1 MDTQIKNTLLYKKVI
16 SDTNIYNAIYSLES
30 YIFEKGLLS
39 EDDIVLYNNLLD
51 KYNFDFIDG
60 IIKQCQAKLETIL
73 LNNDELLDIVVYFKI
88 KKNDPVNGIEYRPIH
103 TADLITQICIVS
115 LLNLIMFEDDGLINK
130 EEEEQNTDNIQHK
143 YKRNLSDISKLIPS
157 NFYGNIPSTNVD
169 YLFLNWKTKYQEYSS
184 NVIGKYKEYR
194 SNKKYKYEVCLD
206 LKQFFPSIN
215 PNYIYAFVIEKLRP
229 TYSDLEL
236 VCLKQVLKKL
246 LFFNVKNIE
255 PWVENYYPEEMH
267 ERVKKSKLFFNVGI
281 PQGLP
286 QAYFFGN
293 LCMIEISKV
302 TLEKFSGDQYYYV
315 DDSVI
320 YTNKTSKENFIQ
332 DIDSIN
338 EEIIKRMNKLINT
351 EAIHLEKEINKF
363 HNLSDYHVK
372 IYSDSKSTLA
382 DLSNHKY
389 GLGELSL
396 IAQPTSGINLIINST
411 IDDLEDAN
419 QRNKIY
425 SILKL
430 LKKEIKTTKGA
441 IDKKEDVENS
451 ELSKNYLKLL
461 SRYNKFYKF
470 RYSLLDFRDNEIS
483 RKKMFDF
490 FKKFMKKS
498 EINTDNL
505 SIEQYVYKSK
515 IDLKKFFEIFD
526 GDLFQVESNLYI
538 KYLERNSK
546 YLNDFI
552 NAIITLEKKI
562 TTINDEKKKNS
573 LYFSKD
579 IQSQYVFK
587 KIQSTKYNSLPL
599 LVGNF
604 IQPCSKIS
612 TNKELEILGDL
623 DSKLK
628 EEDYINSFFLEN
640 SEINAK
646 IRFVYFTS
654 EEFKRK
660 LLNTIFSHII
670 NVNANDDYCFVKNN
684 NRTLL
689 YFELRILTQL
699 RNRAFSSIDFKIQLE
714 KILTDAYNDIAC
726 ERIDNRIIEVIPH
739 FIRHVKSS
747 QFIDDLIMIHRIVN
761 SFWKNGSRFLHFYTL
776 HDEEHSIELI
786 KFSTKIVQTI
796 EYLKLKDFDYYILYL
811 ACYLHDI
818 SMVIHPN
825 LDLFFDDSVSSNL
838 AWSAWKKEF
847 YSEESITKDIE
858 KKAMLDS
865 FIKVSTY
872 FETLIR
878 SKHSKDSARFIK
890 TKDAFHFINRSV
902 IQHVADVGEAH
913 GYDSSEVYG
922 LHSRAKEDVISLKYL
937 MIILRFADLIDISK
951 DRISQNILKEN
962 IEHMD
967 KESKF
972 HWISHLITD
981 DCNLKANFELKKKVL
996 KSGDSFITPHAITE
1010 KIELDINLNTKNLT
1024 KVSGEKCNNC
1034 SALFTSKNQIQI
1046 SIKTDDSPCEQ
1057 SDCNFLCRCVRIK
1070 HDYLFGELMELQK
1083 YLDVVNQGLFKTE
1096 FYININYKNGN
1107 KLSPNYTEVILN
1119 KIHESY

>member
-1 MDTQIKNTLLYKKVI
+1 MKNTLLYKKVI
-16 SDTNIYNAIYSLES
+16 SDANIYNAIYSLES
-30 YIFEKGLLS
+30 YIFEKGLLN
-39 EDDIVLYNNLLD
+39 EDDIILYNKLLD
-51 KYNFDFIDG
+51 KYDFDFIDT
-60 IIKQCQAKLETIL
+60 IVNKCRSRLETVLI
-73 LNNDELLDIVVYFKI
+73 NDDELFDIAVYFKI
-88 KKNDPVNGIEYRPIH
+88 KKNDPEKGIEYRPIH
-103 TADLITQICIVS
+103 TADLITQICMVS
-115 LLNLIMFEDDGLINK
+115 LLNLIMFEDDGLIS
-130 EEEEQNTDNIQHK
+130 EVDDLAHK
-143 YKRNLSDISKLIPS
+143 CKRNLSDISKLIPS
-157 NFYGNIPSTNVD
+157 NFYGNIPCTNVD

-194 SNKKYKYEVCLD
+194 LNNKYKYEVCLD

-246 LFFNVKNIE
+246 LFFNIKDIE
-255 PWVENYYPEEMH
+255 PWIETYYGQEMYD
-267 ERVKKSKLFFNVGI
+267 RVKQSELFFNIGI

-320 YTNKTSKENFIQ
+320 YTNKTSKENFKQ
-332 DIDSIN
+332 DINSIN
-338 EEIIKRMNKLINT
+338 EEIVKRMNKLIKT
-351 EAIHLEKEINKF
+351 ETIQLDKKISLF
-363 HNLSDYHVK
+363 HNYLNYQVE

-382 DLSNHKY
+382 DLSSLKY
-389 GLGELSL
+389 GFGELSL

-419 QRNKIY
+419 QRKKIN
-425 SILKL
+425 SILDL
-430 LKKEIKTTKGA
+430 LKKEINATKK
-441 IDKKEDVENS
+441 IIIKRKKDENI
-451 ELSKNYLKLL
+451 ELIRNYLKLL

-470 RYSLLDFRDNEIS
+470 RYSLLDFRDNDIS
-483 RKKMFDF
+483 KEKLFDF
-490 FKKFMKKS
+490 FKRFVKKS
-498 EINTDNL
+498 DIDTDSL
-505 SIEQYVYKSK
+505 SIEQYVNRSK
-515 IDLKKFFEIFD
+515 IDFKKFFEVFD

-538 KYLERNSK
+538 NHLEQNSK
-546 YLNDFI
+546 YLKDFI
-552 NAIITLEKKI
+552 TAIISLENNIAQIK
-562 TTINDEKKKNS
+562 DEKQRNA

-579 IQSQYVFK
+579 IQSQYVLK
-587 KIQSTKYNSLPL
+587 KFQSTKYDSLPL
-599 LVGNF
+599 LVNNF

-612 TNKELEILGDL
+612 SNKELEILTDL
-623 DSKLK
+623 NYKLK
-628 EEDYINSFFLEN
+628 NTDYINLYLFEN
-640 SEINAK
+640 NKINAK
-646 IRFVYFTS
+646 IKFVYFTS
-654 EEFKRK
+654 DEFKRR
-660 LLNTIFSHII
+660 LLNTIFSHVI
-670 NVNANDDYCFVKNN
+670 NVNADDDYCFVKNN
-684 NRTLL
+684 NRALL
-689 YFELRILTQL
+689 YFELRILTLL
-699 RNRAFSSIDFKIQLE
+699 RNKTFTSEDFKIQLE
-714 KILTDAYNDIAC
+714 KILTDASNDIAC
-726 ERIDNRIIEVIPH
+726 EKIDNRIIEVIPH

-776 HDEEHSIELI
+776 HDEEHSIELM

-796 EYLKLKDFDYYILYL
+796 EYLKLKDFDFYILYL

-825 LDLFFDDSVSSNL
+825 LDLFFDDSTLSNFT
-838 AWSAWKKEF
+838 WSTWKKEF
-847 YSEESITKDIE
+847 YADGPLSKDVE

-878 SKHSKDSARFIK
+878 SKHSKDSARFVK

-902 IQHVADVGEAH
+902 IQHVADVSEAH
-913 GYDSSEVYG
+913 GFDSSEVYG

-937 MIILRFADLIDISK
+937 MIVLRFADLIDISK

-981 DCNLKANFELKKKVL
+981 DCNLNANFEIKNKDAEPD
-996 KSGDSFITPHAITE
+996 SSFITPLAITE

-1024 KVSGEKCNNC
+1024 KVPGDKCENC
-1034 SALFTSKNQIQI
+1034 SAKFTSKNQIQVT
-1046 SIKTDDSPCEQ
+1046 IKTDNSICEQ
-1057 SDCNFLCRCVRIK
+1057 SDCNFLCRCIRIK
-1070 HDYLFGELMELQK
+1070 HDYLFKELMELQK

-1107 KLSPNYTEVILN
+1107 KLSPKYTEVILT
-1119 KIHESY
+1119 KIHEV